1 MRKRILLIILI
12 AEIAFSALEI
22 SGVIDICPILGGN
35 LESGLIALLITLLLL
50 ISIYW
55 QKSLDRAVKIMTVKL
70 ETDARLLKK
79 VQFELIKSERTF
91 RLMFEYAP
99 IGIAMRDNTDKL
111 TDINQAYADILGYTR
126 EELLSGEFEKVG
138 YPEDFPKSEAE
149 YNKLIAGANSALIN
163 KRLIKKDGSIAYVT
177 QSIVLIRDTDDK
189 PAFLLGMTIDNTEQ
203 KKALTELIEN
213 EQFYRSV
220 VEDISGIVYNCAM
233 DDDWTMYYISDGILN
248 MSGYPASDFIGNTI
262 RSYTSII
269 HPEDRKAVNEAVQ
282 RGNDQN
288 SPYTIEY
295 RILHKDGSVIW
306 VFEEGRGIYNG
317 QGEFQHL
324 SGTIINV
331 TEHKAAEL
339 ELQKYRE
346 HLEEMVSERT
356 KELQDKTQKLEEFNK
371 LFVGREYRIKELRDQ
386 VKNLKQK
393 LSVN

>member
-22 SGVIDICPILGGN
+22 SGVIDICPILGAN
-35 LESGLIALLITLLLL
+35 LESGLIAFLVTLLLL

-55 QKSLDRAVKIMTVKL
+55 QKSLDSAVKIMTVEL

-79 VQFELIKSERTF
+79 VQFALIKSERTF

-177 QSIVLIRDTDDK
+177 QSIVLIRDTNDK

-220 VEDISGIVYNCAM
+220 VRDISGIVYNCAM

-248 MSGYPASDFIGNTI
+248 MSGYPASDFNGNTI

-269 HPEDRKAVNEAVQ
+269 HPEDRKAVNEVVQ
-282 RGNDQN
+282 RGIEQN

-386 VKNLKQK
+386 VKDLKQK

>member
-220 VEDISGIVYNCAM
+220 VRDISGIVYNCAM

-248 MSGYPASDFIGNTI
+248 MSGYPASDFNGNTI

-269 HPEDRKAVNEAVQ
+269 HPEDRKAVNEVVQ
-282 RGNDQN
+282 RGIEQN

>member
-386 VKNLKQK
+386 VKDLKQK

>member
-35 LESGLIALLITLLLL
+35 LESGLIAFLVTLLLL

-55 QKSLDRAVKIMTVKL
+55 QKSLDSAVKIMTVEL

-79 VQFELIKSERTF
+79 VQFALIKSERTF

-248 MSGYPASDFIGNTI
+248 MSGYPASDFNGNTI

-269 HPEDRKAVNEAVQ
+269 HPEDRKAVNEVVQ
-282 RGNDQN
+282 RGIEQN

-386 VKNLKQK
+386 VKDLKQK